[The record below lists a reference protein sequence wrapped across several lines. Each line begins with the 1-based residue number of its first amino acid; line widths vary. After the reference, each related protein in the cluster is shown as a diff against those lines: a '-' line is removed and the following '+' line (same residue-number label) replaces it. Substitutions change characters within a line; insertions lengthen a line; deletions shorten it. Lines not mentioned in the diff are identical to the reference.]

1 MQSQVRNTTVIALFL
16 EADTCDV
23 TSENIAWIEHYKT
36 GLHNKSLNVMSSVSN
51 IVVIFLYASLSYLVK
66 LDKLFKELDLFKAIH
81 QPNPL

>member
-36 GLHNKSLNVMSSVSN
+36 GLHDKSNNVISSVNN
-51 IVVIFLYASLSYLVK
+51 IVMIFLFASLSY
-66 LDKLFKELDLFKAIH
+66 FS
-81 QPNPL
+81 